1 MGGGGGLSPIPIITS
16 VIFGPQAGALVGAG
30 LALTGESQ
38 RATQDTALAQAAS
51 EAQAEA
57 RAAEAQA
64 EQSAEERRRAE
75 RRRKEA
81 ALLDQ
86 ARTQQRAALAGQNSL
101 AQTLGAPAVE
111 TSQLKEKLG
120 Q

>member
-1 MGGGGGLSPIPIITS
+1 MGGGGGFSPIPIITGI
-16 VIFGPQAGALVGAG
+16 IFGPQAGTLVGT
-30 LALTGESQ
+30 ALTLGESPRQ
-38 RATQDTALAQAAS
+38 AQDAGTAQAES

-57 RAAEAQA
+57 RAAAEQA
-64 EQSAEERRRAE
+64 EKSAEERRRAE
-75 RRRKEA
+75 RRRQEA

-86 ARTQQRAALAGQNSL
+86 ARTRQRATLAGQSAL
-101 AQTLGAPAVE
+101 ARTLGAPAVE